1 MTRRFRTAIL
11 TAGLITA
18 ASTVAMANRPVTYIL
33 TNGERISGE
42 LTYKGGREFSLIVN
56 GRTIDFEPE
65 QIAAFAFVPGDPPTS
80 ELQQLPSSGHAE
92 LERDMIVMRDGRIIR
107 MKLYS
112 ISDDGETIRYDTSES
127 GQVVRDK
134 RVPSGDVAR
143 MYVLGTNARQA
154 FASRLGSS
162 SQAVATSGNASA
174 GAVQVP
180 ANQQWTDTGLSVRR
194 GERVAF
200 YANGQVNLSAD
211 GNPAFTSNASGNPA
225 MTMPR
230 GNLPVKT
237 LPWGALIGR
246 IGAGQPFA
254 IGGNGGAITMSAA
267 GRLYLGVNDA
277 AFDDNSGAFSVTVVR

>member
-1 MTRRFRTAIL
+1 MTRRLRTAIL
-11 TAGLITA
+11 AAALITA

-65 QIAAFAFVPGDPPTS
+65 QVAVFAFVPGDPPTS
-80 ELQQLPSSGHAE
+80 ELRQLPSSGHAE

-112 ISDDGETIRYDTSES
+112 ISDDGETIRYDTTES

-134 RVPSGDVAR
+134 KVPSADVAR

-154 FASRLGSS
+154 FASRIGS
-162 SQAVATSGNASA
+162 QTQTAATSGNA
-174 GAVQVP
+174 GAIQVP
-180 ANQQWTDTGLSVRR
+180 ANQQWTDTGLTVRR

-200 YANGQVNLSAD
+200 YANGEVNLSAD
-211 GNPAFTSNASGNPA
+211 GNPAFTSNAGGNPA

-237 LPWGALIGR
+237 SAWGTLIGR
-246 IGAGQPFA
+246 VGAGQPFA
-254 IGGNGGAITMSAA
+254 IGSRGAAMTMPAA

-277 AFDDNSGAFSVTVVR
+277 AFEDNSGAFSVTIVR

>member
-1 MTRRFRTAIL
+1 MTGRFRTTVLA
-11 TAGLITA
+11 AGLVAA
-18 ASTVAMANRPVTYIL
+18 ASAVAMANRPVTYIL

-42 LTYKGGREFSLIVN
+42 LTYKGGREFTLIVN
-56 GRTIDFEPE
+56 GRQIDFQPE

-80 ELQQLPSSGHAE
+80 ELQQLPNSGHAE

-112 ISDDGETIRYDTSES
+112 ISDDGEIIRYDTSES

-134 RVPSGDVAR
+134 KVPTADVAR

-162 SQAVATSGNASA
+162 QAVATSGSA
-174 GAVQVP
+174 GAIQVP

-200 YANGQVNLSAD
+200 YANGQVNLSAEN
-211 GNPAFTSNASGNPA
+211 NPAFISNASGNPA

-230 GNLPVKT
+230 GNLPVRT

-254 IGGNGGAITMSAA
+254 TD
-267 GRLYLGVNDA
+267 RK
-277 AFDDNSGAFSVTVVR
+277 SVV